1 MVTAQRQV
9 SGAVDD
15 VTYYLNNIARHDLL
29 TAEDEVVLAQAIEA
43 GRDATARLETEK
55 RIPQKR
61 LAEEVTGLSAR
72 LDAAYRLVLKAR
84 RKK

>member
-29 TAEDEVVLAQAIEA
+29 TAEW
-43 GRDATARLETEK
+43 
-55 RIPQKR
+55 
-61 LAEEVTGLSAR
+61 
-72 LDAAYRLVLKAR
+72 LKIVSG
-84 RKK
+84 

>member
-29 TAEDEVVLAQAIEA
+29 TAEDDGRRHDMGCPNVQTRRALYVFLVGHRVLF
-43 GRDATARLETEK
+43 
-55 RIPQKR
+55 
-61 LAEEVTGLSAR
+61 
-72 LDAAYRLVLKAR
+72 
-84 RKK
+84 